1 MNSTIFPNHTEENIT
16 TTSSKNILSQDD
28 NLLGS
33 YENVTSYLWIIISP
47 ILFLTGLFGNS
58 SIIAILTKMKFW
70 QKPIYILLVTLAFS
84 DATVLCVGLSRNWIR
99 EVFKVDIRTLS
110 EWGCIFHIFV
120 IYFAMQFSSA
130 ILVCV
135 TFERFLKTRFPF
147 RYNIIVSVKRTI
159 VLIICIFVF
168 LTALNM
174 FWFFTQTLIVESGD
188 VICDAITPE
197 YFWFEEFIYTYIDL
211 LVLSVIPFVSMV
223 AMNITIQKVLIESK
237 NLRKISVPDEATR
250 KELGKFSRILTKML
264 LFTSTYFLVST
275 VPISVYFITDSYLA
289 PTADDLT
296 MAKMDVAWSV
306 TYLFQFSNYAVNFF
320 FYMLTNK
327 AFQRTFRQIF
337 CCDTDDT
344 S

>member
-1 MNSTIFPNHTEENIT
+1 MTN
-16 TTSSKNILSQDD
+16 TSCQIILSQDD
-28 NLLGS
+28 NLLRS

-70 QKPIYILLVTLAFS
+70 QKPTYMLLVTLACS
-84 DATVLCVGLSRNWIR
+84 DATVLCVGLSRYWIR
-99 EVFKVDIRTLS
+99 EVFKIDIRSLS
-110 EWGCIFHIFV
+110 EWGCKFHIFV
-120 IYFAMQFSSA
+120 IYFSMQFSSA

-159 VLIICIFVF
+159 VLIIVIFLF

-174 FWFFTQTLIVESGD
+174 FWLVTQNLIVHNGD
-188 VICDAITPE
+188 VTCDATTPDI
-197 YFWFEEFIYTYIDL
+197 YWFEEFIYTYVDL
-211 LVLSVIPFVSMV
+211 LVLSVIPVLSMV
-223 AMNITIQKVLIESK
+223 GMNIAIKQVLIESK
-237 NLRKISVPDEATR
+237 NLRKTSVSDETTR
-250 KELGKFSRILTKML
+250 KELGKFSRVLTQML

-275 VPISVYFITDSYLA
+275 VPISVYFIIDSYLA

-296 MAKMDVAWSV
+296 LAIMDVAWSV

-320 FYMLTNK
+320 LYMLTNK
-327 AFQRTFRQIF
+327 AFQRNFRQIF

-344 S
+344 T